1 MGGEPTQVTRLLEAV
16 NAGEDGAWGDLVS
29 LLYDSLRRQ
38 AHRLMRAERPGH
50 TLQATALVHE
60 AWFKLVGDGHTRWEN
75 QAHFF
80 GAAADAMR
88 RILVDHARRHRA
100 VKRGGNAR
108 SVPLD
113 EERDSAA
120 MIAVPDEAISDL
132 EALDTALAKM
142 EAIERHSQK
151 SAIVKLRCFGGLTI
165 EETAKVLRKSAA
177 TVKRDWTFA
186 KAWLHR
192 EMTAGDRP

>member
-38 AHRLMRAERPGH
+38 AHRLMQAERPGH

-60 AWFKLVGDGHTRWEN
+60 AWFKLVGDGQTRWEN

-88 RILVDHARRHRA
+88 RILVDHGRRHQA
-100 VKRGGNAR
+100 VKRGGNVR
-108 SVPLD
+108 LVPLD
-113 EERDSAA
+113 DERDMPARV
-120 MIAVPDEAISDL
+120 AVPDEALADL

-142 EAIERHSQK
+142 ETIERYRQK
-151 SAIVKLRCFGGLTI
+151 CAIVKLRCFGGLTI
-165 EETAKVLRKSAA
+165 DETAKVLRKSTA

-186 KAWLHR
+186 NAWLHR